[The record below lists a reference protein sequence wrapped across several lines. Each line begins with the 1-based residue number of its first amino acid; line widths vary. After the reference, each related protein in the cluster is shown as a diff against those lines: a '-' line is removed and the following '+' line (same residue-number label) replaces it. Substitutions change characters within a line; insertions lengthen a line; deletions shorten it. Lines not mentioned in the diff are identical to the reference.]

1 MRNILLAIFTALV
14 WSTILQGCNPGVFV
28 DDESITSGSYDVP
41 AGDSV
46 TLSFKP
52 DGLNSVGID
61 FGERVQMNFYDAEGY
76 MFDRTNAAS
85 ANIDRQLYRLSKA
98 DFTSGLFSASAVID
112 RASGKLTLSALRN
125 MSVKEMV
132 MTVKMRYEY
141 SVRVLTFRFGKAEND
156 SYEVVGVEYGPL
168 SEGLGSNDKVQQK
181 ITNDAD
187 SVRSFELYPFM
198 SLTRNAYFSLDPP
211 FNSLNVTIPDEMKV
225 ALPSMPPEGES
236 GGVDFWG
243 DSTLLK
249 FGVQVLPSFLKDK
262 KVSLTVMPMTE
273 ATITFSFHD
282 ICIYSNIVFKCR
294 SCAEP
299 HDTFDFKGRMWV
311 YDDSFL
317 TTQVTTSP
325 L

>member
-125 MSVKEMV
+125 MSVK
-132 MTVKMRYEY
+132 
-141 SVRVLTFRFGKAEND
+141 
-156 SYEVVGVEYGPL
+156 
-168 SEGLGSNDKVQQK
+168 DKVQQK